1 MENKYFDTKT
11 MFMDPTVNQ
20 YGSNMVMTNVHK
32 PTKRKYVNI
41 DTRYCDDNNKSS
53 STVINGTTVNL
64 ATCDITLPQGITE
77 VKSIMVCD
85 AEIPMSFYNISEN
98 LGNNS
103 FTIGTSSSDTNFQ
116 IVKINDGQYTVTSI
130 ITEINRA
137 ITAIAVSSYRN
148 ITVSS
153 ITNNTNSSTDQT
165 FCRLTV
171 TGGSS
176 YFLNFAVNSTG
187 TFDKYNLKSKLG
199 WLLGFRNQSYTVTSS
214 SVTTSEAL
222 IDING
227 PRYMYLVVDEFGSSG
242 NQTSFI
248 APLYTSLVNRNIL
261 ARITFNTRTFPYG
274 SILPANNFNGLLLT
288 DKRSYT
294 GKTDLQRLRV
304 QLVHENGN
312 IVSLNGLD
320 FSFCLEVEHE

>member
-1 MENKYFDTKT
+1 
-11 MFMDPTVNQ
+11 
-20 YGSNMVMTNVHK
+20 
-32 PTKRKYVNI
+32 
-41 DTRYCDDNNKSS
+41 
-53 STVINGTTVNL
+53 
-64 ATCDITLPQGITE
+64 
-77 VKSIMVCD
+77 MVCD